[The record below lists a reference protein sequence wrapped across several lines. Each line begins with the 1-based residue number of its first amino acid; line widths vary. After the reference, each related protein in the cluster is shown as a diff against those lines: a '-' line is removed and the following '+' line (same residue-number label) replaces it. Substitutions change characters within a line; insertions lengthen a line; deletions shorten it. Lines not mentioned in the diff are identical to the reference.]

1 MVKILTIL
9 ISTVSNSQVFLL
21 KKCKSFSHFFSKN
34 ISVYAIFD
42 YQNFNDK
49 LTNDIFSFEQPGPG
63 VFIHQKGWFF
73 FSHSIKW
80 KSIFWVFGV
89 NFACRNADF
98 PSVDLVRKHLSS
110 HSSPANVVVTSTIW
124 VSEHKLY
131 IYKWAESSKKV
142 PSNMLR
148 FRSSWACIS
157 SRPLLSIHTFCSIQW
172 FC

>member
-1 MVKILTIL
+1 M
-9 ISTVSNSQVFLL
+9 SSFC
-21 KKCKSFSHFFSKN
+21 KCKSYSHFFSKN

-49 LTNDIFSFEQPGPG
+49 LSNDIFSFEQPGPG
-63 VFIHQKGWFF
+63 VFIHHKGWFF
-73 FSHSIKW
+73 FLTVSNGK
-80 KSIFWVFGV
+80 VFFGFSELTLHV
-89 NFACRNADF
+89 EMLIF

-110 HSSPANVVVTSTIW
+110 HSNPANVVVTSTIW

-142 PSNMLR
+142 PSNMPR
-148 FRSSWACIS
+148 FRSSWACVS